1 MAQWPN
7 NLMPIPLSS
16 LPALNAS
23 LNATSAVLLTTG
35 WFLIRSGR
43 IQAHRRCMIS
53 ACVTSTLF
61 LISYV
66 IYHAQIG
73 SKPYPG
79 TGVMRTVY
87 FSILIPHVLLAA
99 TVVPLAITTLL
110 RGLRR
115 DDIRHRRIA
124 KITLP
129 IWLFVSVTGVIV
141 YVMLYVT

>member
-1 MAQWPN
+1 MS
-7 NLMPIPLSS
+7 LSS

-23 LNATSAVLLTTG
+23 LNATSAILLTIG
-35 WFLIRSGR
+35 WWLIHSRRPGR
-43 IQAHRRCMIS
+43 INAHRRVMIS

-79 TGVMRTVY
+79 TGAMRIVY
-87 FSILIPHVLLAA
+87 FSILIPHVVLAA
-99 TVVPLAITTLL
+99 TVVPLALITLT

-115 DDIRHRRIA
+115 DDARHRRIA

-129 IWLFVSVTGVIV
+129 IWWFVSVTG
-141 YVMLYVT
+141 